1 MAMEDGSPV
10 EYIEILGA
18 AAVFELRMSLQ
29 SELGHPSCQSPS
41 AVGKVVRPSGSKT
54 GSDHGAAS
62 TEMTSLQA
70 AGAAKPLRAQIVAR
84 LRAAITEGY
93 FKPGTRLV
101 ERVIATQL
109 EIGRPLVRE
118 AVRHLEAEGL
128 VEIVP
133 RRGPTVRAL
142 NLAEVNDLTDISMAL
157 EGICARYFVQR
168 GTDADITLLQK
179 RLSEMAGAYASGDR
193 PDIVAAKCAFYEA
206 FIAGAHS
213 EILQSYLRQLN
224 ARISYLWSS
233 ALDRPGRV
241 AESFEELHSLVDAI
255 ARRDADAAV
264 AASRT
269 YVQNG
274 RATATHAL
282 QTKANLKTSD

>member
-1 MAMEDGSPV
+1 V
-10 EYIEILGA
+10 
-18 AAVFELRMSLQ
+18 
-29 SELGHPSCQSPS
+29 
-41 AVGKVVRPSGSKT
+41 T
-54 GSDHGAAS
+54 N
-62 TEMTSLQA
+62 LQA
-70 AGAAKPLRAQIVAR
+70 AQAAEPLRAQIVAR

-93 FKPGTRLV
+93 YKPGARLV

-142 NLAEVNDLTDISMAL
+142 NLTEVNDLTDISAAL
-157 EGICARYFVQR
+157 DGICAKYFVQR
-168 GTDADITLLQK
+168 GTDADIALLQQ
-179 RLSEMAGAYASGDR
+179 RLSEMADAYASGDR
-193 PDIVAAKCAFYEA
+193 PGIVAAKYAFYEA
-206 FIAGAHS
+206 LIAGAHS

-224 ARISYLWSS
+224 ARISYLWSA

-241 AESFEELHSLVDAI
+241 AESFEELQSLVDAI

-264 AASRT
+264 AASRL
-269 YVQNG
+269 YVEHG

-282 QTKANLKTSD
+282 QNKTSPRDSRVI